1 LVEFTGERVIP
12 GQVNDDLWSE
22 HVARYAYARRYAE
35 GRRVL
40 DAGCG
45 TGYGSAELAQS
56 ALVVTGI
63 DVAPQAIGFARATYP
78 IPSLRFLVAS
88 CAVMPFPENAFDLV
102 VAFEVIEHLP
112 DHRAFLQEC
121 ARVLTHHGLF
131 IVSSPNR
138 KYYAES
144 RAKTGPNPYHVHEFE
159 AREFVEELSGVFQ
172 NVRLLLQNRIESFA
186 FHPATSFWPAEA
198 RIDGGGGNAE
208 DAHFLIG
215 LCSFGPLPEPTSFV
229 YVPRAANLL
238 REREQHVQLLEEQL
252 IQTKKWL
259 QDTQS
264 ERDSLLDLFRK
275 QKEELDDRTHWAQRL
290 NTELD
295 ASAQRIVEL
304 QNELDAV
311 SSGYEAK
318 VNELEAENQAKT
330 EWALA
335 TEARFV
341 QELEARGR
349 ELTECV
355 RLLET
360 AEATVEER
368 TLWAQRVEAQREKLE
383 VQLSMIRA
391 SRWIR
396 LGRKFGLGPLIEQ
409 R

>member
-22 HVARYAYARRYAE
+22 HQARYAYARRYAE

-63 DVAPQAIGFARATYP
+63 DVAPQAIEFARATYP
-78 IPSLRFLVAS
+78 IPSLRFLVSS

-112 DHRAFLQEC
+112 DHRSFLQEC

-186 FHPATSFWPAEA
+186 FHPASSFWPAEA
-198 RIDGGGGNAE
+198 RIDGGGGTAE

-259 QDTQS
+259 HDTQT

-290 NTELD
+290 NTELE
-295 ASAQRIVEL
+295 ASTQRIVDL

-311 SSGYEAK
+311 TSGYEAK
-318 VNELEAENQAKT
+318 VNELEIENQAKT

-335 TEARFV
+335 TEARFM

-349 ELTECV
+349 ELAECV
-355 RLLET
+355 RLLEI
-360 AEATVEER
+360 AETTVEER
-368 TLWAQRVEAQREKLE
+368 TLWAQRVEAQRVKLD

-396 LGRKFGLGPLIEQ
+396 LGRKFGIGPLIEPQ
-409 R
+409 